1 MAELDSDIVASRY
14 VRLLAQYND
23 QKATLTEMQ
32 SENRKLQDRVTNGAL
47 EAEQAHARKIEQLA
61 AAHARALAESHR
73 TRDELD
79 SQLTAVRAEV
89 DKLRQELR
97 ERREDSEAYRRERA
111 RGAREALPIGAPSC
125 CMWKGLTQVTSCAV
139 QVAYALLI
147 GAGATRVQGGVMRR
161 AHKGRGT

>member
-89 DKLRQELR
+89 DELRQELR

-111 RGAREALPIGAPSC
+111 RQGAREALADRGHRAAVECGA
-125 CMWKGLTQVTSCAV
+125 KGLEPKSLRCAV
-139 QVAYALLI
+139 QVAYALLT
-147 GAGATRVQGGVMRR
+147 GARVPLECRVE
-161 AHKGRGT
+161 